1 MCYEPWHIPCTNSR
15 VSNPFREI
23 LFDGATEGDLA
34 WLQRTWPV
42 TAAAVS
48 LTSLRAS
55 FAAVGRRFN
64 GVPLRLQDVRRLE
77 QQTGVAAVARGWD
90 LAAVGRVALLVRA
103 LEVVPRD
110 EQVPFVR
117 QVYLRG
123 DFHEQ
128 VAVLRSLIFLPE
140 PARFTDLAIEACRTN
155 VLDVFAAIA
164 CENPFGARYMPEPNF
179 NQMVLKA
186 IFMGLDTHRII
197 GLKTRATTDLKRM
210 VADFASERR
219 AAGRVVPPDTEYI
232 LAIEG
237 RAQ

>member
-1 MCYEPWHIPCTNSR
+1 MR
-15 VSNPFREI
+15 NPFREI
-23 LFDGATEGDLA
+23 LFGSAANDDRS
-34 WLQRTWPV
+34 WLQRTWPANPESV
-42 TAAAVS
+42 GLTA
-48 LTSLRAS
+48 LRTA
-55 FAAVGRRFN
+55 FAAVGRRFS
-64 GVPLRLQDVRRLE
+64 GVPVRAEDAQALE
-77 QQTGVAAVARGWD
+77 QEGVVAAARGWD
-90 LAAVGRVALLVRA
+90 MAAVGRAALLVRA
-103 LEVVPRD
+103 LEVVPEN
-110 EQVPFVR
+110 EQVALVR

-128 VAVLRSLIFLPE
+128 AAVLRTLVFLPE
-140 PARFTDLAIEACRTN
+140 PGRFTDLAIEACRTN

-164 CENPFGARYMPEPNF
+164 CENPFAARYMPEANF

-186 IFMGLDTHRII
+186 IFMGLDTHRIV
-197 GLKTRATTDLKRM
+197 GLPGRATRELKRM